1 MRISDWSSDVCSS
14 DLLLP
19 AFCGALWLLDGA
31 ASGRQAALVGW
42 AFGIGHF
49 AAGLYWVGI
58 AFLVDAERFGWAMPF
73 AVAGLAAGMA
83 LFPALAFWLTHLA
96 ARRWR
101 LAGIARLFAFA
112 AAWLKIGRA
121 HV

>member
-42 AFGIGHF
+42 AFGTGHF

-73 AVAGLAAGMA
+73 AVAGLAAGLA
-83 LFPALAFWLTHLA
+83 LFSALPFWLTRA
-96 ARRWR
+96 ATRRWHH
-101 LAGIARLFAFA
+101 
-112 AAWLKIGRA
+112 IGRSSCRER
-121 HV
+121 VCQYV